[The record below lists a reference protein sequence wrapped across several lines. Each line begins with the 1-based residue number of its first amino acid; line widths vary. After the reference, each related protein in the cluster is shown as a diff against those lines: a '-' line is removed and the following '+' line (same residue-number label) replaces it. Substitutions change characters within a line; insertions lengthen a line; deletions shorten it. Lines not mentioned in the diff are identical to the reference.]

1 MRTALWQTVKRAFPN
16 LTDKDV
22 DQVLHEASVQERRL
36 VLSGIPLHQAREI
49 VQEDL
54 FEGVDPWGG

>member
-1 MRTALWQTVKRAFPN
+1 M
-16 LTDKDV
+16 
-22 DQVLHEASVQERRL
+22 LHKASVQERRL

-54 FEGVDPWGG
+54 FEGVDPWAGDDQYGPPR